1 MYRILL
7 STPNFSKDFYSFY
20 KKTITIT
27 DENTGDETIRTVP
40 YETDDLTEL
49 QTEYLKVI
57 EKYPTA
63 SVLPVDMLET
73 VLDVLITDTTN

>member
-7 STPNFSKDFYSFY
+7 SSPNFAKDFYSFY
-20 KKTITIT
+20 KKAVTVVDQINGT
-27 DENTGDETIRTVP
+27 ETTALEP
-40 YETDDLTEL
+40 YETNDLAEL
-49 QTEYLKVI
+49 QTEYLEVI
-57 EKYPTA
+57 KKYPTA